1 MQQETKTATD
11 KYEEYKAYAESLDD
25 KVLRNKVTA
34 NEADILKQ
42 SKFAEATKD
51 LNQELLKGI
60 KYNTDYAESE
70 NLLSKNAKSMSGA
83 FSGIKGKLSSLGS
96 SLKNIAAGIGNMV
109 MIQIAMSAISWG
121 FEELDNYT
129 HRAENNL
136 SDLEKIAT
144 EINDKKDT
152 YTSHSTSV
160 NKIKNE
166 YYELADGINSYGEN
180 ISLTS
185 TQYERYIELS
195 NEIAQMYPDL
205 VESYD
210 AQGNAILKCK
220 DNVEALNKAM
230 TDEKNAYYETIVSKE
245 QDTFGK
251 ALENIATNQGIFG
264 GDDKTYLTQLKN
276 IDEIV
281 KKVQSKEDISLMWAD
296 MHNLD
301 TIIKGAGIEDILRY
315 DKSTGESI
323 YKIEDKDISTAI
335 SSIQNYKAALNRQI
349 NDLVNNSF
357 KPVLD
362 AYIHYTDEQFST
374 LDSKSQ
380 ALIEQYINSATWD
393 NFYSKIIDPEA
404 STADNLESVKQTVS
418 SIVKAFKN
426 PELTN
431 TLDEVQTQIDD
442 IKSGK
447 IDVSGFKDLNNKV
460 INALSGID
468 GMNADTRELF
478 VKMLFSDVEI
488 ADGVDI
494 NKAIANIT
502 KRVAGNLQGGFIPG
516 TNIRKDSKEKIQLS
530 EDVNKYLSTL
540 DFSTI
545 KQIYNSDAALN
556 SLKDVQKLVE
566 KIKAEASNGFSFK
579 ISTEDANKALES
591 TFSAFNTVKSAI
603 SEYSENGTLS
613 FSTLQSLLS
622 LDSSYI
628 DMLINEQGELD
639 LTSNKFRELAKAQLE
654 KLKVSYLQASLDEVN
669 QLENETQVLEYLK
682 KNQQGAT
689 ESALNLA
696 DAKWQ
701 EAYATAAAKD
711 AEQGT
716 GDLYQQAVITAESA
730 WRKKAALIDYYESSL
745 SDLSTTTDEVTSA
758 TEKHK
763 KALENEEKALEK
775 TKEALENKKQALED
789 SKDGYEDALSAIEDL
804 VDWTEKYI
812 KQTKQNEIDALQE
825 RKDKID
831 ELIEKK
837 QELLDKEKE
846 EADFNKQLKEKE
858 NAVASNAL
866 SAAITGLDDSSAG
879 KKAHKENV
887 DDLVESREDLYDYLS
902 DYQYDTRKEALD
914 KLKEETDKHY
924 DDEIQTIQDFLN
936 NEVSLHRAACN
947 MIDNDNG
954 TLYNNLLWYC
964 QNYTTTTEA
973 EFNHMWQSAQS
984 ALSEYGTAQLNVM
997 DLMNTLQSRIYDVDS
1012 AIDNV
1017 TGRIDNYTSRI
1028 DSLKQKID
1036 ELGNS
1041 AQVTKAKIDSVKV
1054 QPSSITGHGYK
1065 ITYNGKVYKTNQT
1078 NKEDAE
1084 TYFISQI
1091 SKDWYGGR
1099 ALPAGSLWSKMKA
1112 YASGTKSAKGGLS
1125 IVDEEGIGSELIP
1138 TSLGNGRYTIL
1149 PQGNPVFS
1157 KAMTNELFEFASAPT
1172 DYFAQ
1177 KFGSEI
1183 TPNVVN
1189 NKSTVVSP
1197 AININ
1202 VQGDATQATVNAL
1215 HKESEKIMNNTIK
1228 RLMSYTVNN
1237 RHI

>member
-1 MQQETKTATD
+1 MQQETKAATD
-11 KYEEYKAYAESLDD
+11 KYEEYKAYAEGLDD
-25 KVLRNKVTA
+25 KVLKNKVTA

-70 NLLSKNAKSMSGA
+70 NLLSKNAKSMSGS
-83 FSGIKGKLSSLGS
+83 FSGIKSKLSSLGS
-96 SLKNIAAGIGNMV
+96 SLKNIAAGIGNMLIV
-109 MIQIAMSAISWG
+109 QAVMSAISFG
-121 FEELDNYT
+121 FEALDNYT
-129 HRAENNL
+129 NRAENNL

-144 EINDKKDT
+144 EINDKKDA
-152 YTSHSTSV
+152 YTSHSASV

-166 YYELADGINSYGEN
+166 YYELADGVNSYGEN

-418 SIVKAFKN
+418 SIVKAFNN

-431 TLDEVQTQIDD
+431 TLDEVQAQIDD

-468 GMNADTRELF
+468 GMNANTRELF

-488 ADGVDI
+488 ADDVDI

-502 KRVAGNLQGGFIPG
+502 KRVAGSLQGGFIPG

-579 ISTEDANKALES
+579 ISTEDANKSLES

-628 DMLINEQGELD
+628 D
-639 LTSNKFRELAKAQLE
+639 
-654 KLKVSYLQASLDEVN
+654 
-669 QLENETQVLEYLK
+669 
-682 KNQQGAT
+682 
-689 ESALNLA
+689 
-696 DAKWQ
+696 
-701 EAYATAAAKD
+701 
-711 AEQGT
+711 
-716 GDLYQQAVITAESA
+716 
-730 WRKKAALIDYYESSL
+730 
-745 SDLSTTTDEVTSA
+745 
-758 TEKHK
+758 KH
-763 KALENEEKALEK
+763 
-775 TKEALENKKQALED
+775 
-789 SKDGYEDALSAIEDL
+789 
-804 VDWTEKYI
+804 
-812 KQTKQNEIDALQE
+812 
-825 RKDKID
+825 
-831 ELIEKK
+831 
-837 QELLDKEKE
+837 
-846 EADFNKQLKEKE
+846 
-858 NAVASNAL
+858 
-866 SAAITGLDDSSAG
+866 
-879 KKAHKENV
+879 
-887 DDLVESREDLYDYLS
+887 
-902 DYQYDTRKEALD
+902 
-914 KLKEETDKHY
+914 
-924 DDEIQTIQDFLN
+924 
-936 NEVSLHRAACN
+936 
-947 MIDNDNG
+947 
-954 TLYNNLLWYC
+954 
-964 QNYTTTTEA
+964 
-973 EFNHMWQSAQS
+973 
-984 ALSEYGTAQLNVM
+984 
-997 DLMNTLQSRIYDVDS
+997 
-1012 AIDNV
+1012 
-1017 TGRIDNYTSRI
+1017 
-1028 DSLKQKID
+1028 
-1036 ELGNS
+1036 
-1041 AQVTKAKIDSVKV
+1041 
-1054 QPSSITGHGYK
+1054 
-1065 ITYNGKVYKTNQT
+1065 
-1078 NKEDAE
+1078 
-1084 TYFISQI
+1084 
-1091 SKDWYGGR
+1091 
-1099 ALPAGSLWSKMKA
+1099 
-1112 YASGTKSAKGGLS
+1112 
-1125 IVDEEGIGSELIP
+1125 
-1138 TSLGNGRYTIL
+1138 
-1149 PQGNPVFS
+1149 
-1157 KAMTNELFEFASAPT
+1157 
-1172 DYFAQ
+1172 
-1177 KFGSEI
+1177 
-1183 TPNVVN
+1183 
-1189 NKSTVVSP
+1189 
-1197 AININ
+1197 IN
-1202 VQGDATQATVNAL
+1202 VR
-1215 HKESEKIMNNTIK
+1215 TI
-1228 RLMSYTVNN
+1228 
-1237 RHI
+1237 